1 MDLPIEMVRL
11 TLQDLLGYFQCP
23 EMGQDHEV
31 IQEDIRALKNRQN
44 LFQDEVIPA
53 ANEKLICILL
63 HTAIIFE
70 LFTFLFCFIV
80 LFTGYNLSGAGLHRS
95 LA

>member
-1 MDLPIEMVRL
+1 MDLPVEMVRL

-31 IQEDIRALKNRQN
+31 RQGDIRALKNRQN

-53 ANEKLICILL
+53 AYEKLI
-63 HTAIIFE
+63 
-70 LFTFLFCFIV
+70 
-80 LFTGYNLSGAGLHRS
+80 Y
-95 LA
+95 LATHCNNI